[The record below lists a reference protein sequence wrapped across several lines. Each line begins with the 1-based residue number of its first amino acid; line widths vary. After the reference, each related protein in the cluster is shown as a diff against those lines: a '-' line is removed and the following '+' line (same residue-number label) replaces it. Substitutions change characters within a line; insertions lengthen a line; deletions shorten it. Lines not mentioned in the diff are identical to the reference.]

1 MLDQKLTE
9 LKEKLFT
16 QAGLVEEMV
25 AKSVRSLIERD
36 ESLAKDVIEK
46 DEPRVND
53 LEIEI
58 EDFAI
63 NLMALYQPEA
73 SNLRTVV
80 MIIKTNNDL
89 ERIGDHAVNIAE
101 RALYL
106 IPRPKVKPLIDIP
119 RMATQAIEMLQE
131 SLDSFTR
138 KDPDLAVK
146 VCQMDSEVDALLDQI
161 TRELIT
167 YVMSDSSTIDR
178 ALELILISRNLERIA
193 DLATN
198 IAEDVIFM
206 VKGKVIKHH
215 KGNEGS
221 GLHI

>member
-36 ESLAKDVIEK
+36 ESLAKDVVEK

-58 EDFAI
+58 EDYAI

-80 MIIKTNNDL
+80 VIIKTNNDL

-119 RMATQAIEMLQE
+119 RMATQAIEMLEE

-146 VCQMDSEVDALLDQI
+146 VCQMDSEVDALLNQI

-215 KGNEGS
+215 RGNSMMGR
-221 GLHI
+221 

>member
-1 MLDQKLTE
+1 MLDQKIIE
-9 LKEKLFT
+9 LKEKLFA

-25 AKSVRSLIERD
+25 AKSVRSLVERE

-46 DEPRVND
+46 DEPKAND

-58 EDFAI
+58 EEYTI
-63 NLMALYQPEA
+63 NVMALYQPEA
-73 SNLRTVV
+73 SNLRTVI
-80 MIIKTNNDL
+80 MIIKINNDL

-119 RMATQAIEMLQE
+119 RMAALSIEMLKK

-138 KDPDLAVK
+138 NDSDLAVR
-146 VCQMDSEVDALLDQI
+146 VCKMDSEVDALLDQI
-161 TRELIT
+161 TRELLT
-167 YVMSDSSTIDR
+167 YVMSDSSTTDR

-215 KGNEGS
+215 KGNSAMGN
-221 GLHI
+221 

>member
-1 MLDQKLTE
+1 MLDQKIIE
-9 LKEKLFT
+9 LKEKLFA

-25 AKSVRSLIERD
+25 AKSVRSLVERE

-46 DEPRVND
+46 DEPKAND

-58 EDFAI
+58 EEYTI
-63 NLMALYQPEA
+63 NVMALYQPEA
-73 SNLRTVV
+73 SNLRTVI
-80 MIIKTNNDL
+80 MIIKINNDL

-119 RMATQAIEMLQE
+119 RMAALSIEMLKK

-138 KDPDLAVK
+138 NDSDLAVRICK
-146 VCQMDSEVDALLDQI
+146 MDAEVDALLDQI
-161 TRELIT
+161 TRELLT

-215 KGNEGS
+215 KGNSETGN
-221 GLHI
+221 

>member
-1 MLDQKLTE
+1 MLDQKIIE
-9 LKEKLFT
+9 LKEKLFA

-25 AKSVRSLIERD
+25 AKSVRSLVERE

-46 DEPRVND
+46 DEPKAND

-58 EDFAI
+58 EEYTI
-63 NLMALYQPEA
+63 NVMALYQPEA
-73 SNLRTVV
+73 SNLRTVI
-80 MIIKTNNDL
+80 MIIKINNDL

-119 RMATQAIEMLQE
+119 RMAALSIEMLKK

-138 KDPDLAVK
+138 NDSDLAVRICK
-146 VCQMDSEVDALLDQI
+146 MDSEVDALLDQI
-161 TRELIT
+161 TRELLT

-215 KGNEGS
+215 KGNSAIGN
-221 GLHI
+221 

>member
-1 MLDQKLTE
+1 MLDQKIIE
-9 LKEKLFT
+9 LKEKLSA

-25 AKSVRSLIERD
+25 AKSVRSLLEGD
-36 ESLAKDVIEK
+36 ESLAKWVIEK
-46 DEPRVND
+46 DEPRAND

-58 EDFAI
+58 EDYAI

-73 SNLRTVV
+73 SNLRTLI
-80 MIIKTNNDL
+80 MIVKINNDL

-119 RMATQAIEMLQE
+119 RMATHSIKMLEE

-138 KDPDLAVK
+138 NDPDLAGR
-146 VCQMDSEVDALLDQI
+146 VCKMDSEVDALLDQI
-161 TRELIT
+161 TRELLT
-167 YVMSDSSTIDR
+167 YLMSDSSTIDR
-178 ALELILISRNLERIA
+178 ALELILIARNLERIA

-206 VKGKVIKHH
+206 VKGEVIKHH
-215 KGNEGS
+215 RGNSPMGR
-221 GLHI
+221 

>member
-1 MLDQKLTE
+1 MLDQKIIE
-9 LKEKLFT
+9 LKEKLFA

-25 AKSVRSLIERD
+25 AKSVRSLVERE

-46 DEPRVND
+46 DEPKAND

-58 EDFAI
+58 EEYTI
-63 NLMALYQPEA
+63 NVMALYQPEA
-73 SNLRTVV
+73 SNLRTVI
-80 MIIKTNNDL
+80 MIIKINNDL

-119 RMATQAIEMLQE
+119 RMAALSIEMLKK

-138 KDPDLAVK
+138 NDSDLAVR
-146 VCQMDSEVDALLDQI
+146 VCKMDSEVDALLDQI
-161 TRELIT
+161 SRELLT

-178 ALELILISRNLERIA
+178 ALELILISRNLERIP

-215 KGNEGS
+215 KGNSTTEN
-221 GLHI
+221 

>member
-1 MLDQKLTE
+1 MLDQKIIE
-9 LKEKLFT
+9 LKEKLFA

-25 AKSVRSLIERD
+25 AKSVRSLVERE

-46 DEPRVND
+46 DEPKAND

-58 EDFAI
+58 EEYTV
-63 NLMALYQPEA
+63 NVMALYQPEA
-73 SNLRTVV
+73 SNLRTVI
-80 MIIKTNNDL
+80 MIIKINNDL

-119 RMATQAIEMLQE
+119 RMAALSIEMLKK

-138 KDPDLAVK
+138 NDSDLAVR
-146 VCQMDSEVDALLDQI
+146 VCKMDSEVDALLDQI
-161 TRELIT
+161 TRELLT

-215 KGNEGS
+215 KGNSARGN
-221 GLHI
+221 